1 MSWAVRNDGVQGW
14 RAIEGADELFSNE
27 VYSEFEPVQVM
38 PSPRSI
44 EDLSALAKVRRSELL
59 TFAAHRMGPLQDAM
73 DIGCITDVEAKQL
86 LLWKNYRISLN
97 RIEEQDFF
105 SSDFQWPLSPDEILT
120 Q

>member
-14 RAIEGADELFSNE
+14 RAIGTVDELFSNE
-27 VYSEFEPVQVM
+27 IYSEFEPAQVM

-44 EDLSALAKVRRSELL
+44 EELSVLAKVRRSELL
-59 TFAAHRMGPLQDAM
+59 MFATHRMGPLQDAM

-97 RIEEQDFF
+97 RIEEQDFV

>member
-14 RAIEGADELFSNE
+14 RAIEGADELFPNE

-38 PSPRSI
+38 PSLPSI
-44 EDLSALAKVRRSELL
+44 EELSVLAKARRSELL
-59 TFAAHRMGPLQDAM
+59 TLAAYRMGPLQDAM

-97 RIEEQDFF
+97 RIEEQDLF
-105 SSDFQWPLSPDEILT
+105 SRDFQWPLSPDEILNK
-120 Q
+120 